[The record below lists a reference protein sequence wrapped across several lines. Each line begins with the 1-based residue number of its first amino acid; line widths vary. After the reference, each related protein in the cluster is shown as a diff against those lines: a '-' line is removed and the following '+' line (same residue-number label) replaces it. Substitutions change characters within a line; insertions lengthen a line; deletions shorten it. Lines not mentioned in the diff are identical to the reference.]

1 MATKKPGTAVA
12 TVKTANTSVVSVQ
25 EQLKAMLAA
34 QMGMTQG
41 GSKKVKYDD
50 TTFTLHSGAMF
61 QAPMKV
67 VILAFN
73 THHTFYEGEYKKGE
87 VSPIVCAALGDVPT
101 ALVPYSSIESP
112 QCGDCASCWAN
123 EFGSKGAG
131 KACKQVRTIAFLAED
146 ADGNIDPNGPINIMQ
161 TNVTANKVFD
171 AYVKSVASIYQ
182 TPVVGV
188 VTSLGIDTSEK
199 WPSVNYKCI
208 GLNDDLEGCFARIQ
222 EAKAMLN
229 EQVQVSAPTPA
240 VPVKAVTR
248 GKPVVAG
255 ARR

>member
-1 MATKKPGTAVA
+1 MATKKPSTAVA
-12 TVKTANTSVVSVQ
+12 TIKPTNNSVVSIQ
-25 EQLKAMLAA
+25 EQLKEMLAA

-41 GSKKVKYDD
+41 GSKKVKYDE
-50 TTFTLHSGAMF
+50 TTFTLPSGAMF
-61 QAPMKV
+61 QAPMKAI
-67 VILAFN
+67 ILAFN

-101 ALVPYSSIESP
+101 TLVPYSSIESP

-131 KACKQVRTIAFLAED
+131 KACKQVRVIAFIAED
-146 ADGNIDPNGPINIMQ
+146 AEGNIDPQGPINIMQ

-188 VTSLGIDTSEK
+188 VTSLGIDASEK
-199 WPSVNYKCI
+199 WASVNYKCV
-208 GLNDDLEGCFARIQ
+208 GMNDDLAACLARVP
-222 EAKAMLN
+222 EAKAMLS
-229 EQVQVSAPTPA
+229 EPVQVAPPTPA
-240 VPVKAVTR
+240 VPVKTVAR
-248 GKPVVAG
+248 GKPVAAG